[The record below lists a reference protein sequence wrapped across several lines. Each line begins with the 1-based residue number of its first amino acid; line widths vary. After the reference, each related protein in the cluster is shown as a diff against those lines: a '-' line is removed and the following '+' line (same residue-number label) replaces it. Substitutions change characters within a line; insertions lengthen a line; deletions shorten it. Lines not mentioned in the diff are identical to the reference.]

1 MSDTMMN
8 AGHADFRADGSTANA
23 GAKRG
28 AQVNRLSGGLVNS
41 AKVMNF
47 TFDGK
52 AFQGY
57 EGDTLASALLANGV
71 RLMGRS
77 FKYHRPRG
85 PLTAGSEE
93 PNALVELRS
102 GGRQEPNTRA
112 TVAELYEGM
121 EANSQNRWPSLERDF
136 MSINDRFSN
145 FLTAGFYYKTF
156 MWPAAFWE
164 KVYEPIIRKAAG
176 LGRLSM
182 EDDPDA
188 YDKGFL
194 HCDLL
199 IIGAGPAGLAAALTA
214 GRVGAQVILA
224 EEDFLLGGRLNAE
237 SFGLGDISGAAWIA
251 QVCDELAALPNVRV
265 MPRTT
270 VVGAYDHG
278 VYSAVERVADH
289 VLAPEVGKP
298 RQILWRIY
306 SKRALLSA
314 GATERPIAFENN
326 DRPGIMLAGAMR
338 AYVNRWA
345 VTPAQT
351 VAVFTN
357 NDDGHRTAAD
367 LIAKGVKVTA
377 VVDTRADAP
386 KVEGVEL
393 FAGAQVI
400 DTKGRLGLT
409 SVRLRLASG
418 ITRDIPCGALAV
430 SGGWN
435 PNVHL
440 TCHQRGRPAWRE
452 DIAAF
457 VPAGELPPGM
467 SVIGA
472 ANGDFSTAAALRT
485 GAKGAVAALSDL
497 GIAATVA
504 ELPQAEDAPVN
515 LQAFWYVKEGKG
527 RAWLDLQN
535 DVTVKDVKLAH
546 QENFR
551 SVEHLKRYTTLGMA
565 TDQGKTS
572 NMGGLA
578 VMAELV
584 GKQIPEVG
592 TTMFRPPYTPV
603 AMGTLAGRSV
613 GEEFRPTRKTPSHKW
628 AEEQG
633 ATFVEVGMWL
643 RTQWFPRKGETH
655 WRQSVDREVLQIRK
669 SVGICDVTTLGKID
683 VQGPDAAEFL
693 NHIYANAFGKLAV
706 GKVRYGLML
715 REDGIAY
722 DDGTAARLAEDHFVV
737 TTTTAN
743 AVLVYRNMEFARQ
756 CLWPDLDVQ
765 VISTTEAWA
774 QFAVAG
780 PNARKLLQKIVDPEF
795 DLSNEAFPF
804 MGCGEVTVCGG
815 LRARLFRISFS
826 GELAFEIAVPTR
838 YGDGLIRALMQAGEE
853 FDVVPYGTEALGV
866 MRIEK
871 GHAAGNELNGTTS
884 ALNLGMARM
893 VSKKKDCIGNTSS
906 ARAGMN
912 QDDALMLVGLKPVN
926 STDPV
931 AAGSHLM
938 NAIGVVS
945 AEADQGYITSA
956 AYSPVLGCSIGLGLL
971 KNGGNRKG
979 EILRAVNPLEGREVE
994 VEVVSAHFV
1003 DPEGERLRA

>member
-1 MSDTMMN
+1 MN
-8 AGHADFRADGSTANA
+8 ADRVAFQADGST
-23 GAKRG
+23 GARKG
-28 AQVNRLSGGLVNS
+28 VQVNRLDGGLIKGS
-41 AKVMNF
+41 KTLTF
-47 TFDGK
+47 SFDGK
-52 AFQGY
+52 RYKGF

-85 PLTAGSEE
+85 VLTAGSEE

-112 TVAELYEGM
+112 TTAELYEGL
-121 EANSQNRWPSLERDF
+121 EANSQNRWPSLQHDF
-136 MSINDRFSN
+136 MAINDRFSN

-164 KVYEPIIRKAAG
+164 KLYEPIIRKAAG
-176 LGRLSM
+176 LGSISF

-199 IIGAGPAGLAAALTA
+199 VIGAGPTGLMAALTA
-214 GRVGAQVILA
+214 GRAGAQVIIA
-224 EEDFLLGGRLNAE
+224 DEDFLLGGRLNAE
-237 SFGLGDISGAAWIA
+237 SFGIGDLTGAAWVA
-251 QVCDELAALPNVRV
+251 QVQAELAAMDNVRV

-270 VVGAYDHG
+270 IIGAFDHG
-278 VYSAVERVADH
+278 IYGAVERTADH
-289 VLAPEVGKP
+289 VMAPEAGKP

-306 SKRALLSA
+306 SKRAMLAA

-326 DRPGIMLAGAMR
+326 DRPGVMLAGAVR
-338 AYVNRWA
+338 AYANRWA
-345 VTPAQT
+345 VTPDQS

-357 NDDGHRTAAD
+357 NDDGHRTVSD
-367 LIAKGVKVTA
+367 LIAKGVNVAA
-377 VVDTRADAP
+377 VIDTRADAP
-386 KVEGVEL
+386 KVDGAEL

-400 DTKGRLGLT
+400 DTKGRLGLEM
-409 SVRLRLASG
+409 VQLRLANG
-418 ITRDIPCGALAV
+418 TTRDVPCGALAV

-457 VPAGELPPGM
+457 VPAGTLPQNM
-467 SVIGA
+467 SVAGA
-472 ANGDFSTAAALRT
+472 ANGNFSTAAALRA
-485 GAKGAVAALSDL
+485 GAEGAVAALSEL
-497 GIAATVA
+497 GIEAKAGD
-504 ELPQAEDAPVN
+504 LPEAEDAPVN
-515 LQAFWYVKEGKG
+515 VTPFWYVKEGKG
-527 RAWLDLQN
+527 RAWLDQQN

-578 VMAELV
+578 IMAELA

-603 AMGTLAGRSV
+603 SFGVMAGRSV

-633 ATFVEVGMWL
+633 AEFVEVGQWL
-643 RTQWFPRKGETH
+643 RAQWFPKAGETH
-655 WRQSVDREVLQIRK
+655 WRQSVDREVLQTRN

-683 VQGPDAAEFL
+683 VQGTDAAAFL
-693 NHIYANAFGKLAV
+693 NKMYANAFAKLPV

-722 DDGTAARLAEDHFVV
+722 DDGTAARFAEDHFVV

-756 CLWPDLDVQ
+756 CLFPDMDVQ
-765 VISTTEAWA
+765 LISTTEAWA

-780 PNARKLLQKIVDPEF
+780 PNARKLLQKVVDPEF

-804 MGCGEVTVCGG
+804 MGCGEVTVAGG
-815 LRARLFRISFS
+815 CRARLFRISFS
-826 GELAFEIAVPTR
+826 GELAYEIAVPTR
-838 YGDGLIRALMQAGEE
+838 YGDAMIRKLMEAGEE
-853 FDVVPYGTEALGV
+853 FGAVPYGTEALGV

-884 ALNLGMARM
+884 ALNLGMGRM
-893 VSKKKDCIGNTSS
+893 VSKKKDCIGNTLSE
-906 ARAGMN
+906 REGMN
-912 QDDALMLVGLKPVN
+912 REDALKLVGFKPVN
-926 STDPV
+926 AADPV
-931 AAGSHLM
+931 PAGSHLM
-938 NAIGVVS
+938 NADGEVS
-945 AEADQGYITSA
+945 AATDQGYITSA
-956 AYSPVLGCSIGLGLL
+956 AYSPVLGCAIGIGFL
-971 KNGGNRKG
+971 KRGDARKG
-979 EILRAVNPLEGREVE
+979 EVIRAVNPLEGKETR

-1003 DPEGERLRA
+1003 DPEGERLRG